1 MVSGNDAV
9 TIPENAGDPL
19 TPARDADIDFDIT
32 GMSSDTVSG
41 NDPMLQ
47 DTGSEPSMASTAS
60 GEAAILETET
70 VVAAID
76 RLNVSMQ
83 AGFITVSLLLGLL
96 IGVVLIKGF
105 FIWRS

>member
-9 TIPENAGDPL
+9 TIPENPGAPL
-19 TPARDADIDFDIT
+19 SPARDADIDT
-32 GMSSDTVSG
+32 LEMPVPDTVSG
-41 NDPMLQ
+41 SDPMTQEDGNGL
-47 DTGSEPSMASTAS
+47 AVILAS
-60 GEAAILETET
+60 GEAASLETET

-83 AGFITVSLLLGLL
+83 AGFITVSLLLGLVAGL
-96 IGVVLIKGF
+96 VLIKGF